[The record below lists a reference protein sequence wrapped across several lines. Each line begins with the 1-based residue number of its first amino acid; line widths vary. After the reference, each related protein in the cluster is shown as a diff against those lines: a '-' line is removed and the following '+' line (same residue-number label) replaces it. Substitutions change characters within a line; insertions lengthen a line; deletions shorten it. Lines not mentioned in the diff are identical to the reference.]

1 MLNHL
6 LKIRNCKLKIVFFA
20 LILFLLMAKNVDAS
34 IINKS
39 PNYLGSSNGL
49 VGYWTMDG
57 SKVNWNT
64 GAVTDSSGRGNT
76 GTITNMATSTGVAIG
91 KIGQALN
98 FDGVNDFVTISNA
111 TVAGTFPFSM
121 SLWFKTSNTTDS
133 YRTIYGDGN
142 TTDDNEFMVL
152 QLVASNDTQ
161 CTGTVIHKL
170 KYVLR
175 SDASTVTAS
184 CSTNTVNNNAWH
196 HAVIVSSSSN
206 NHQLYLDG
214 TAMTASITALG
225 TISVNRTTIGALGR
239 TSVIQF
245 FPGLI
250 DEVRV
255 YNRAL
260 SAKEIQ
266 TLYNIGATTKFNV
279 SPTKYLTDGL
289 VGYWTMDGSKVN
301 WKTGAVTD
309 SSGRGNTG
317 TITNMAT
324 STGVAIGKIGQAL
337 NFDGVNDYVDAGDI
351 AAVDTA
357 TTLSGCAWVYHNTLT
372 ADNAI
377 ISKINTIDGWIL
389 FRDDVAAVSERTDT
403 YTIFLADSVDTN
415 EQRIESATN
424 ASKATTWTHV
434 CFTFKA
440 ADSSGL
446 RLYVNGTE
454 DANSPVSTASIGAIN
469 ADVATFRI
477 GSRSSNGALPLNGL
491 IDEVRVYNRALS
503 AKEIQ
508 TLYNIGATTK
518 FNVSPTKYLT
528 DGLVGY
534 WTMDG
539 SKVNWKTGAVTDSSG
554 RGNTGTITNMA
565 TSTGVGAGKI
575 GQALEFDGRDDYV
588 NAGDNTSLR
597 ITGSFTISAWVKTNQ
612 NTTGLYVATKYN
624 NTNGYFL
631 GITGTAPAG
640 RMFGGVTTAGTIT
653 RRFTNTVLTKG
664 QWYHIVTTYSTAG
677 TENMYVNSVLDN
689 GTQEGTPPTSVPSTS
704 GINFEVGSNNGGASK
719 WNGLIDE
726 VRVYNR
732 ALSADEI
739 QKLYNAG
746 R

>member
-1 MLNHL
+1 MKTENY
-6 LKIRNCKLKIVFFA
+6 KLKIGLA
-20 LILFLLMAKNVDAS
+20 LAIAFLFVPVLAS
-34 IINKS
+34 AS
-39 PNYLGSSNGL
+39 ARLQMPPNYLRSNSGL

-57 SKVNWNT
+57 SKVNWAT
-64 GAVTDSSGRGNT
+64 GAVTDNSGQGNT
-76 GTITNMATSTGVAIG
+76 GTIVGMATSTGVAIG

-98 FDGVNDFVTISNA
+98 FDGVD
-111 TVAGTFPFSM
+111 
-121 SLWFKTSNTTDS
+121 
-133 YRTIYGDGN
+133 
-142 TTDDNEFMVL
+142 
-152 QLVASNDTQ
+152 
-161 CTGTVIHKL
+161 
-170 KYVLR
+170 
-175 SDASTVTAS
+175 
-184 CSTNTVNNNAWH
+184 
-196 HAVIVSSSSN
+196 
-206 NHQLYLDG
+206 
-214 TAMTASITALG
+214 
-225 TISVNRTTIGALGR
+225 
-239 TSVIQF
+239 
-245 FPGLI
+245 
-250 DEVRV
+250 
-255 YNRAL
+255 
-260 SAKEIQ
+260 
-266 TLYNIGATTKFNV
+266 
-279 SPTKYLTDGL
+279 
-289 VGYWTMDGSKVN
+289 
-301 WKTGAVTD
+301 
-309 SSGRGNTG
+309 
-317 TITNMAT
+317 
-324 STGVAIGKIGQAL
+324 
-337 NFDGVNDYVDAGDI
+337 DYVDAGDI

-565 TSTGVGAGKI
+565 TSTGVGAGKL
-575 GQALEFDGRDDYV
+575 GQALNFDGVNDYVDAGDIAAVDTATTLSGCAWVYHNTLTADNAIISKINTIDGWILFRDD
-588 NAGDNTSLR
+588 
-597 ITGSFTISAWVKTNQ
+597 
-612 NTTGLYVATKYN
+612 VAAVSERTDK
-624 NTNGYFL
+624 
-631 GITGTAPAG
+631 I
-640 RMFGGVTTAGTIT
+640 
-653 RRFTNTVLTKG
+653 
-664 QWYHIVTTYSTAG
+664 
-677 TENMYVNSVLDN
+677 
-689 GTQEGTPPTSVPSTS
+689 
-704 GINFEVGSNNGGASK
+704 
-719 WNGLIDE
+719 
-726 VRVYNR
+726 
-732 ALSADEI
+732 
-739 QKLYNAG
+739 
-746 R
+746 

>member
-6 LKIRNCKLKIVFFA
+6 LKIRNCKLKIAFFA
-20 LILFLLMAKNVDAS
+20 LILFLLMAKNADAS
-34 IINKS
+34 VINKS
-39 PNYLGSSNGL
+39 PNYL
-49 VGYWTMDG
+49 
-57 SKVNWNT
+57 
-64 GAVTDSSGRGNT
+64 
-76 GTITNMATSTGVAIG
+76 
-91 KIGQALN
+91 
-98 FDGVNDFVTISNA
+98 ISN
-111 TVAGTFPFSM
+111 S
-121 SLWFKTSNTTDS
+121 
-133 YRTIYGDGN
+133 
-142 TTDDNEFMVL
+142 
-152 QLVASNDTQ
+152 
-161 CTGTVIHKL
+161 
-170 KYVLR
+170 
-175 SDASTVTAS
+175 
-184 CSTNTVNNNAWH
+184 
-196 HAVIVSSSSN
+196 
-206 NHQLYLDG
+206 
-214 TAMTASITALG
+214 
-225 TISVNRTTIGALGR
+225 
-239 TSVIQF
+239 
-245 FPGLI
+245 GL
-250 DEVRV
+250 
-255 YNRAL
+255 A
-260 SAKEIQ
+260 
-266 TLYNIGATTKFNV
+266 
-279 SPTKYLTDGL
+279 
-289 VGYWTMDGSKVN
+289 GYWTMDGSKVN

-324 STGVAIGKIGQAL
+324 STGVGAGKIGQAL
-337 NFDGVNDYVDAGDI
+337 KFDGVDDYVDAGDI

-528 DGLVGY
+528 SGLVGY

-554 RGNTGTITNMA
+554 RGNTGTIKNMA
-565 TSTGVGAGKI
+565 TSTGVGIGKI